1 MTWFS
6 LSSRDREGGHEG
18 GAWAKVRN
26 VCTMVEIKVLTLFYI
41 KQKTYF
47 LLDLTLSYQFV
58 QSGFLISVKVFV
70 SCISV
75 DMYWWYLVYLIR
87 QP

>member
-26 VCTMVEIKVLTLFYI
+26 VATMVEIEVLTLFYI
-41 KQKTYF
+41 KF
-47 LLDLTLSYQFV
+47 
-58 QSGFLISVKVFV
+58 
-70 SCISV
+70 
-75 DMYWWYLVYLIR
+75 
-87 QP
+87 